1 MSKFITP
8 TSYKELIK
16 LLKAAI
22 EYCSGREINEKKF
35 NEFLEYKKI
44 KEK

>member
-1 MSKFITP
+1 MFNLT
-8 TSYKELIK
+8 YKELIK

-35 NEFLEYKKI
+35 SEFLEYKKI

>member
-1 MSKFITP
+1 MFNLT
-8 TSYKELIK
+8 YKELIK